1 MDKYKRLDTLIHILE
16 RQPFISKQGI
26 LDYFERFHD
35 VELSA
40 RTIERDF
47 QSLAR
52 DYHIAV
58 NYNRTKRGYHLNTED
73 NEQITSFLT
82 FAGRVYLSE
91 LFRKG
96 LKDFQDLR
104 KSIKLEDHSEFEGL
118 EMVEPLFTAIQQ
130 NLIVEFVHENY
141 IKKTIKN
148 YRIAP
153 LQLREYQGRW
163 YVVGIPL
170 PKNNKLSK
178 DAIIKSFGLA
188 RVRQL
193 KIAENFSFSVDRF
206 KEQLKKFE
214 QIIGLNYDEA
224 EQQEIIE
231 IAVTKHQY
239 KYLESLPLHSSQY
252 KKEEMRDGRIKI
264 SLHLIPNFELKMQ
277 LLKLGEQIE
286 VLSPQYLRNQI
297 KESLTQS
304 LKQYRN
310 EKEK

>member
-1 MDKYKRLDTLIHILE
+1 MEKYKRLDTIIHILE
-16 RQPFISKQGI
+16 RQPYISKQGI
-26 LDYFERFHD
+26 LDYFKKFHD
-35 VELSA
+35 TQLSA
-40 RTIERDF
+40 RTLERDF
-47 QSLAR
+47 KSLAT
-52 DYHIAV
+52 DYHISI
-58 NYNRTKRGYHLNTED
+58 NFSHTRRGYHLKNED
-73 NEQITSFLT
+73 NDQITSFLT

-96 LKDFQDLR
+96 LKDFHDLR

-118 EMVEPLFTAIQQ
+118 EMVEPIFTAIQQ
-130 NLIVEFVHENY
+130 KLIIAFVHENY

-170 PKNNKLSK
+170 PEDNVLAK

-188 RVRQL
+188 RVTQL
-193 KIAENFSFSVDRF
+193 KIEENFTFPVDRF
-206 KEQLKKFE
+206 KTQLNKFG

-231 IAVTKHQY
+231 IAVTQHQY
-239 KYLESLPLHSSQY
+239 KYLDSLPLHASQY
-252 KKEEMRDGRIKI
+252 KKEDMDDGRIKI

-297 KESLTQS
+297 KESLTQT
-304 LKQYRN
+304 LKQYQN
-310 EKEK
+310 EREE

>member
-1 MDKYKRLDTLIHILE
+1 MEKYKRLDTLIHILE
-16 RQPFISKQGI
+16 RRPFISKQGI

-35 VELSA
+35 VQLSA

-47 QSLAR
+47 QSLDT
-52 DYHIAV
+52 DYRIAV

-73 NEQITSFLT
+73 NDQITSFLT

-96 LKDFQDLR
+96 LKDFQDLQ

-130 NLIVEFVHENY
+130 KLIVEFVHENY
-141 IKKTIKN
+141 IRKTIKD

-163 YVVGIPL
+163 YIVGIPL
-170 PKNNKLSK
+170 PEDNILKK
-178 DAIIKSFGLA
+178 DSIIKSFGLA
-188 RVRQL
+188 RISQL
-193 KIAENFSFSVDRF
+193 RMGENFTFSIDQF
-206 KEQLKKFE
+206 NAQLRKFE

-231 IAVTKHQY
+231 IAVTQHQY
-239 KYLESLPLHSSQY
+239 KYLDSLPIHASQY
-252 KKEEMRDGRIKI
+252 KKGEMNDGRIKI

-277 LLKLGEQIE
+277 LLKLGEHIE

-297 KESLTQS
+297 KESLTQT
-304 LKQYRN
+304 LKQYQDER
-310 EKEK
+310 EE